1 MLECVAIHII
11 KAVIAFILSSAVCIA
26 IVELFGL

>member
-11 KAVIAFILSSAVCIA
+11 KAIIAFILSSAFCIV
-26 IVELFGL
+26 IVELFDL